1 MSSFA
6 NIIQNICILLE
17 NSKRIQIEKKMM
29 QSTLWGRREVQAGST
44 SGLCTSSPPTSSQ
57 AQSPAKQGWT
67 NEVILHAL
75 LLCGIGLACLVR
87 WSWHETINDFLFHL
101 GSYGKDTSPTWILVL
116 SKLSRDLQADTKRA
130 SVPTMVCR
138 AGQRSWERKWEEV
151 TLAGSHLLPTR
162 APKSEIVQEI
172 LSDC

>member
-1 MSSFA
+1 MH
-6 NIIQNICILLE
+6 E
-17 NSKRIQIEKKMM
+17 HSKRIQIEKKMM
-29 QSTLWGRREVQAGST
+29 QSTLWGRREVEAGPT
-44 SGLCTSSPPTSSQ
+44 SGLCTSSPPSSSQ
-57 AQSPAKQGWT
+57 AQSPAKRGWT
-67 NEVILHAL
+67 YEVILHAL
-75 LLCGIGLACLVR
+75 HLICYCVEKALLA
-87 WSWHETINDFLFHL
+87 WPETDFLFHL
-101 GSYGKDTSPTWILVL
+101 GSYGKDTSPTWTLVL